1 MWPTELKIVTMWPST
16 ESLLTPDLVP
26 CFVQNRD
33 LNNCRGSIN
42 PGVFLMLSGVGAG
55 AEYFRVPPL
64 PPFLPAGVIEL
75 LQIELCFAGAPG
87 MGLALCVHPAQPGLW
102 LFTSGLL

>member
-1 MWPTELKIVTMWPST
+1 MWPTELKIVTIWPTT

-33 LNNCRGSIN
+33 LNNCRGAIK

-55 AEYFRVPPL
+55 AEYFRAPPL
-64 PPFLPAGVIEL
+64 PPFLPAGVTEL
-75 LQIELCFAGAPG
+75 LQIELCFAVGPG
-87 MGLALCVHPAQPGLW
+87 MGLALSVHPAQPGRW
-102 LFTSGLL
+102 LFTSDLL